1 MKKARVFAPR
11 FYVTLFF
18 VGVITYLL
26 HELGHW
32 GVGKFFGFAMNFRL
46 NGVAT
51 LSPVEPF
58 SRAMF
63 DFGGPAVTLAQGVTA
78 YNIVK
83 RCGSQ
88 LAFAFVYQA
97 AFMRVVASL
106 ISFVY
111 LNDEARLSLYFGLP
125 AWTLPVAVSALLV
138 ALAWMGSK
146 RLGTSW
152 RDQLLCYLAASV
164 TAAAVVGLD
173 MVMFR

>member
-1 MKKARVFAPR
+1 MKKASAFGPR
-11 FYVTLFF
+11 FYLTFF
-18 VGVITYLL
+18 VVGVITYLL

-32 GVGKFFGFAMNFRL
+32 GVGKFFGFDMNFRL
-46 NGVAT
+46 NGVST
-51 LSPVEPF
+51 LSPVVPF

-63 DFGGPAVTLAQGVTA
+63 DFGGPAVTLVQGFIA
-78 YNIVK
+78 YSIVK
-83 RCGSQ
+83 RSGSP

-111 LNDEARLSLYFGLP
+111 MNDEARLSLYFGWP
-125 AWTLPVAVSALLV
+125 AWTLPVAVSGVLV
-138 ALAWMGSK
+138 ALAWAASK

-152 RDQLLCYLAASV
+152 RDQLFCYLAASV

-173 MVMFR
+173 MVLFR